1 MTHGQG
7 FSVLPSALVG
17 SVLSA
22 DVAHFTG
29 FAAVIDPSAPPL
41 PTAITAMAAGSMHTC
56 YVVPPAGT
64 VKCWGANDRGQ
75 LGIGG
80 SAYAGA
86 PTDVVNL
93 AGVVALAASA
103 AARLAGSEALWV
115 VLWVAAAV
123 LCAIISSWATMRK
136 AKRSGE
142 PMISGPARKLALSFS
157 PPMIVG
163 ALLTLVLVR
172 MSLTELLPGVW
183 LSIYG
188 TAVVAGG
195 AYSVRIVPVMGFC
208 FMALGAVALFTPAGL
223 GDWLMALG
231 FASYFTFAA

>member
-1 MTHGQG
+1 MAT
-7 FSVLPSALVG
+7 VRPLRPEVIEPPALHDRAIDNLRFIRETMERAG
-17 SVLSA
+17 S
-22 DVAHFTG
+22 F
-29 FAAVIDPSAPPL
+29 
-41 PTAITAMAAGSMHTC
+41 TAISG
-56 YVVPPAGT
+56 
-64 VKCWGANDRGQ
+64 WGIVA
-75 LGIGG
+75 
-80 SAYAGA
+80 
-86 PTDVVNL
+86 T
-93 AGVVALAASA
+93 GVAALAASA

-115 VLWVAAAV
+115 AVWVAAAV
-123 LCAIISSWATMRK
+123 LCAIISSWATVRK

-208 FMALGAVALFTPAGL
+208 FMALGAVALFAPAGL

-231 FASYFTFAA
+231 FGGLHVVFGIQIARRHGG

>member
-1 MTHGQG
+1 MAT
-7 FSVLPSALVG
+7 VRPLRPEVIEPPALHDRAIDNLRFIRETMERAG
-17 SVLSA
+17 S
-22 DVAHFTG
+22 F
-29 FAAVIDPSAPPL
+29 
-41 PTAITAMAAGSMHTC
+41 TAISG
-56 YVVPPAGT
+56 
-64 VKCWGANDRGQ
+64 WGIVATG
-75 LGIGG
+75 
-80 SAYAGA
+80 
-86 PTDVVNL
+86 L
-93 AGVVALAASA
+93 AALAASA

-115 VLWVAAAV
+115 VIWVAAAV
-123 LCAIISSWATMRK
+123 LCAIISSWATVRK

-208 FMALGAVALFTPAGL
+208 FMALGAVALFAPAGL

-231 FASYFTFAA
+231 FGGLHVVFGIQIARRHGG